1 MNTHTLGEP
10 RFASTLSH
18 TISDAV
24 RIPERIE
31 IGAEPGITFELAG
44 RHQKGGTILGSS
56 RGSVNMGKEVENL
69 IVCGVNIHFRASLLN
84 TFPVR
89 TDGSQSRQC
98 RRRRLFW
105 IAWATP
111 PFPVRLP
118 RRESS

>member
-1 MNTHTLGEP
+1 MNTPTLGEP

-18 TISDAV
+18 TISDDV
-24 RIPERIE
+24 PIPERIE

-56 RGSVNMGKEVENL
+56 RGPVNMGKEVENL

-98 RRRRLFW
+98 RRRRLF
-105 IAWATP
+105 
-111 PFPVRLP
+111 
-118 RRESS
+118 